1 MEGEAEAVPSPLLSA
16 ASWHWLLP
24 ATLTRGVTE
33 EGQVCWGVGECPK
46 VGGSNSRDSH
56 PPLHLLPFSVSTG
69 SQSLRKRDGLN
80 SFCFV
85 FNMKVHQ
92 RQKSSSGDRL
102 PHSPSPC
109 AEKASGA
116 YCLCAHLRKQLEVAF
131 PFSSRVWRGISVT
144 LAPPEPHPC
153 AGRWPCICTVA
164 AGGLFEN
171 ASEQKLQRI

>member
-46 VGGSNSRDSH
+46 VGGSNSRESH
-56 PPLHLLPFSVSTG
+56 PPLHLFPFSVSTG

-116 YCLCAHLRKQLEVAF
+116 YCLCTFEEAARSCISLFLEGVERDLSD
-131 PFSSRVWRGISVT
+131 PGSPR
-144 LAPPEPHPC
+144 APPLCWEMALHLHGGC
-153 AGRWPCICTVA
+153 GWP
-164 AGGLFEN
+164 L
-171 ASEQKLQRI
+171 